1 MFKKYTPPIL
11 LALALVLG
19 GFGSGYAVSFD
30 LFGDEVNL
38 SGEQIITGEKAF
50 AASPT
55 LNDNVSLK
63 LGTDGDCTLEYDGA
77 DAVFTCTTS
86 TSGIS
91 FDLADTSG
99 TLIFDNKGGTGVTMI
114 ASGILDFHPANLTF
128 FGANVVSGLEQV
140 AFGNAATPPTSLGI
154 DTFSIWGED
163 ASGAGSA
170 GMHIMDEGE
179 SITKI
184 AHGSIVS
191 ELDGGPGPGVEIKR
205 GATDSDITYI
215 ALRNADGTLVYIYPN
230 PTGLGVH
237 ASTAKP

>member
-19 GFGSGYAVSFD
+19 GWGSSSGASFE
-30 LFGDEVNL
+30 LFGDEVTL
-38 SGEQIITGEKAF
+38 SGSQTIIGEKTYEADQ
-50 AASPT
+50 T
-55 LNDNVSLK
+55 LNDNVNLT
-63 LGTDGDCTLEYDGA
+63 LGTGGDCTLKFDGT
-77 DAVFTCTTS
+77 DLVLTCTTS
-86 TSGIS
+86 GSKVT
-91 FDLADTSG
+91 FDLANTTGDLT
-99 TLIFDNKGGTGVTMI
+99 FDNLGGTGVAI
-114 ASGILDFHPANLTF
+114 SSSGAIGLSPANLDF
-128 FGANVVSGLEQV
+128 FGASLASGTGQL
-140 AFGNAATPPTSLGI
+140 AFGDATTPPTSLGVN
-154 DTFSIWGED
+154 TFAIWGED
-163 ASGAGSA
+163 ASGAGSV

-230 PTGLGVH
+230 PSGEGVH